1 MKKIGFIEVLALVIG
16 NMIGAGSYMMPT
28 TLAKYG
34 FYAVIGWA
42 ITSIGAIFLAV
53 LFSKMF
59 VLDPTEGGPYIYAQK
74 KFGKFIGFQMALG
87 YWLMCPIGSASL
99 VISIISNLCVF
110 FPSLETNTVLSVLI
124 SISIVGLFTYINL
137 KGIHDALFV
146 QVLVTI
152 LKLVP
157 LIVFSVFSIFYFDT
171 GKLFAN
177 KILITDISPWN
188 AILSSASVTIW
199 TFIGLESAT
208 IPNGI
213 KTNIITKATILGVTI
228 TAVLY
233 IVSLIGIM
241 CIMPNQV
248 LSESFSPFGDSTR
261 TLFGG
266 FLGNVMTI
274 GSLIC
279 FIGSLNGWILI
290 QGQVAY
296 QASLSGLFPKIFQK
310 HNKNGAPIYGIMIGS
325 VIIIAM
331 VLWQQS
337 NTLSEQFEQTI
348 LLASF
353 ATLIPYIYFCA
364 AAYITFYS
372 SKTPNYNWMSISI
385 IAFLFSICVMIG
397 AGKDTIAIGSVVFL
411 LISPLYIF
419 VRQTKK
425 NIK

>member
-1 MKKIGFIEVLALVIG
+1 MKKIGFIEVLSLVIG
-16 NMIGAGSYMMPT
+16 NMIGAGSYMMPA

-34 FYAVIGWA
+34 FYAVIGWI
-42 ITSIGAIFLAV
+42 ITSIGAIFLAI

-59 VLDPTEGGPYIYAQK
+59 SIDPTEGGPYIYAQK

-110 FPSLETNTVLSVLI
+110 FPSLVTNICLSILI
-124 SISIVGLFTYINL
+124 GISIVTIFTYINL

-146 QVLVTI
+146 QILVTI
-152 LKLVP
+152 LKLIPIV
-157 LIVFSVFSIFYFDT
+157 VFSVFSIFYFDLE
-171 GKLFAN
+171 KLLAN
-177 KILITDISPWN
+177 QILIPDISPWQ
-188 AILSSASVTIW
+188 AIISSASVTIW
-199 TFIGLESAT
+199 TFIGLEAAT

-213 KTNIITKATILGVTI
+213 NSNIITKATVLGVTI

-241 CIMPNQV
+241 CVMPNQL
-248 LSESFSPFGDSTR
+248 LSTSFSPFGDSTGL
-261 TLFGG
+261 LFGT
-266 FLGNVMTI
+266 FFGNIITI
-274 GSLIC
+274 GSLVC

-296 QASLSGLFPKIFQK
+296 QASLSGLFPKFFQK
-310 HNKNGAPIYGIMIGS
+310 LNKNGAPTYGIIIGS
-325 VIIIAM
+325 IIIIAM

-353 ATLIPYIYFCA
+353 STLIPYIYFCA

-372 SKTPNYNWMSISI
+372 LKNPNYNWMAISI
-385 IAFLFSICVMIG
+385 IAFLFSIFVMIG
-397 AGKDTIAIGSVVFL
+397 SGKDTIAIGSVVFL

-425 NIK
+425 Y